1 MKNIRFALLF
11 ILALAFCSCG
21 SKEPS
26 VSSVDLK
33 DISLILEPSIQAK
46 SGSVVTIRFAEGKG
60 PVQTDK
66 VVLRP
71 ERDDEEDV
79 VCDIIALGD
88 SDFQFRLPVKFNYGT
103 YKFCLRRGS
112 QLKGYGTVEFPGG
125 APVPGGSETGAFTP
139 DAGSTVYGLVSCDG
153 RPVSGVVVSDGYEV
167 VSTDKDGYYQMAS
180 KKQAGYVFISIPSGF
195 EVENSGVLPVFH
207 KKLYKEAKSVERADF
222 TLFEAGDQTNHT
234 VLYFGDMH
242 MAKRTNDQAQF
253 RTFTSEINQYVNTH
267 PSDKIYAITLGDM
280 TWDLYWYS
288 NSYCF
293 AQYLNDINVVKN
305 LRIFHTIGNHD
316 HDMNAVGDWEGAR
329 KFRDEICPN
338 YYSFNI
344 GKIHYVVLDD
354 IESANTTAS
363 TTDGSVRNHVAKL
376 VSDDLEWLKKDLS
389 FVPKTTPV
397 VVTLHAP
404 VFSKDGGN
412 ALQNA
417 DNLKTLLSGY
427 NATIVSGHTHV
438 VYNAENSGIREYN
451 SGAVCGAWW
460 WAGKY
465 CPTFNVS
472 TDGAPNGY
480 RVTSVTGTAQKSF
493 YKAIGRGDDYQFRSY
508 DRNSIMLTADNT
520 GVPSSRAGILAA
532 EDKGSY
538 AAASTANE
546 VIINVWDYDT
556 GWKVEV
562 TEDGKPLSVSQLR
575 NAYDPAFLIGYTIP
589 RLREADGVTWHQSA
603 TNHMFKVT
611 ASSATSTLDIKVTDD
626 EGRVYKETMTRP
638 KAFAIDT
645 YR

>member
-1 MKNIRFALLF
+1 MNKLRLAICLLF
-11 ILALAFCSCG
+11 LCLVSSCG
-21 SKEPS
+21 SIEP
-26 VSSVDLK
+26 VATTTADLK
-33 DISLILEPSIQAK
+33 DVSLLLESVIYAK
-46 SGSVVTIRFAEGKG
+46 SGTEVTIRFVEGKG
-60 PVQTDK
+60 PLQTDK

-71 ERDDEEDV
+71 EREDV
-79 VCDIIALGD
+79 NEETCDIISIGS
-88 SDFQFRLPVKFNYGT
+88 SDFRFKLPVKFSYGS
-103 YKFCLRRGS
+103 YKFCLRRDG
-112 QLKGYGTVEFPGG
+112 QLKGYGTVEFAGSAPSGPESGG
-125 APVPGGSETGAFTP
+125 FTP
-139 DAGSTVYGLVSCDG
+139 GAGMTVYGQVSCG
-153 RPVSGVVVSDGYEV
+153 GKPVAGVVVSDGYEV
-167 VSTDKDGYYQMAS
+167 VASDKDGYYQMAS
-180 KKQAGYVFISIPSGF
+180 KKQAGYVFISIPSGY
-195 EVENSGVLPVFH
+195 EVESNGVLPVFH
-207 KKLYKEAKSVERADF
+207 KKLYKDAKVVERADF
-222 TLFEAGDQTNHT
+222 TLFESGDQTNHT

-253 RTFTSEINQYVNTH
+253 KTFTSEINQYVSSH
-267 PSDKIYAITLGDM
+267 PADKIYAITLGDM

-288 NSYCF
+288 NTYCF

-305 LRIFHTIGNHD
+305 LQIFHTIGNHD
-316 HDMNAVGDWEGAR
+316 HDMNVVGDWEGAR

-363 TTDGSVRNHVAKL
+363 QTDGGVRNHIAKL
-376 VSDDLEWLKKDLS
+376 VSEDLEWLKKDLA

-404 VFSKDGGN
+404 VLSKDGGN

-417 DNLKTLLSGY
+417 DNLKSVLSGY

-438 VYNAENSGIREYN
+438 VYNADKNGIKEYN

-465 CPTFNVS
+465 YPTFNVS

-480 RVTSVTGTAQKSF
+480 RITTVTGTEQKSLF
-493 YKAIGRGDDYQFRSY
+493 KAIGRTDDYQFRSY
-508 DRNSIMLTADNT
+508 DRNKISLTAENT
-520 GVPSSRAGILAA
+520 GVPSSKAGILAS

-538 AAASTANE
+538 ATSSSANE

-562 TEDGKPLSVSQLR
+562 TENGKALSVSQLK
-575 NAYDPAFLIGYTIP
+575 NAYDPAFLLGYTIP
-589 RLREADGVTWHQSA
+589 RLKEADGVTWHQSA
-603 TNHMFKVT
+603 TNHLFKVT
-611 ASSATSTLDIKVTDD
+611 ASSATSTLEIKVTDD
-626 EGRVYKETMTRP
+626 EGREYKETMKRP
-638 KAFAIDT
+638 KDFTIDT